1 MKQSSTLIQRVK
13 SSLLKQNKQESKA
26 KEAPVAASELSFDD
40 IIKIQEKSYY
50 SEKQGEINIFELMNG
65 NTRKLLTKDI
75 LPEHYFSFNSN
86 MDKLSKFKFP
96 FQRDLSK
103 QARCFSVL
111 HNIAKSVRLDAL
123 NSKELTFNTK
133 DIRFIDLISVASGRI
148 DPPLVY
154 SILYE
159 GNAQKDN
166 SPSSSVYDE
175 EAIIYADNERQTIM
189 NFDHQQHIK
198 QENIDYLKLEDN

>member
-1 MKQSSTLIQRVK
+1 
-13 SSLLKQNKQESKA
+13 
-26 KEAPVAASELSFDD
+26 
-40 IIKIQEKSYY
+40 
-50 SEKQGEINIFELMNG
+50 MNG
-65 NTRKLLTKDI
+65 NTRRLLTKDI
-75 LPEHYFSFNSN
+75 LPDHYFSFTSN
-86 MDKLSKFKFP
+86 VDKLSKFKFP
-96 FQRDLSK
+96 IQRDLSK
-103 QARCFSVL
+103 QARCFAFMY
-111 HNIAKSVRLDAL
+111 NIARSVRLDAL

-133 DIRFIDLISVASGRI
+133 DIRFIDLIGVASGRL

-175 EAIIYADNERQTIM
+175 EAIIYADHERQTMM

-198 QENIDYLKLEDN
+198 QENVDYLKL